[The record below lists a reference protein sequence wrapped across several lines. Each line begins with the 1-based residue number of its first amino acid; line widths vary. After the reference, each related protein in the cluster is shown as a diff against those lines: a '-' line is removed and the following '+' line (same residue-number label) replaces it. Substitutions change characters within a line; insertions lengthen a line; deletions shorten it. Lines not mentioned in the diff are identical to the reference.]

1 MENKPNSSN
10 LGVVVAVRGSVV
22 DIRFDA
28 HLPPIYSLLHA
39 KEAKVA
45 IEVLAQLDAH
55 TVRGIALTPTEGL
68 ARGNSVEDTGGELKA
83 PVGKE
88 ILSRMFDVFG
98 NAIDRLPA
106 PVNVQW
112 RTVHRSPPPLTQRS
126 TKSEIFETG
135 IKAIDVLVPLERG
148 GKGGL
153 FGGAGVGKTVL
164 LTEMIHNM
172 IEHQKGVSIFCG
184 IGERCREG
192 EELYRDMKAA
202 GVLPNMV
209 MVFGQMNE
217 PPGSRF
223 RVGHAALTMAEYF
236 RDDEHRDVLL
246 LVDNIFRFIQA
257 GMEVSGLLGQMPS
270 RLGYQPT
277 MGTELSGLEERIAN
291 TDTGAITSIQAV
303 YVPADDLTDP
313 AAVHTF
319 SHLSTSIVLSRKRAS
334 QGLFPAI
341 DLLQSSS
348 KMATPGIVGERHYLL
363 AQEIRRTLAQY
374 EDLKDIISMLGL
386 EQLAPEDRNIVAR
399 ARRLERFLTQPF
411 FATEQFSGIKGK
423 LVSLKD
429 SLDGCERILRDE
441 FKDYPESALYMIGAI
456 DEAKEKFKPPAAKS
470 DSGAKA
476 ASKPDAKP
484 ATDSNPDAKPD
495 PKHATDSKPDGK
507 ADEKPAADS
516 KPDAKADAK
525 PAPDSKRD
533 AKADGNPG
541 SDSKPDA
548 KPATDSKPD
557 AKPDPKPAADSK
569 PDRKPDVKPA
579 ADSKPEAKDSPKA
592 GADSKPGPQAK
603 PTSEPEVAHAATG
616 AHES

>member
-1 MENKPNSSN
+1 MGDKTSPSN
-10 LGVVVAVRGSVV
+10 VGVVVSVRGSVV
-22 DIRFDA
+22 DIRFDR

-39 KEAKVA
+39 NEGKIA

-55 TVRGIALTPTEGL
+55 CVRGIALTPTQGL
-68 ARGNSVEDTGGELKA
+68 ARGVAVEDTGGPLKA
-83 PVGKE
+83 PVGKA

-98 NAIDRLPA
+98 NAIDREPA
-106 PVNVQW
+106 PTDVQW
-112 RTVHRSPPPLTQRS
+112 RTVHRAPPPLARRS

-135 IKAIDVLVPLERG
+135 IKVIDVLVPLERG
-148 GKGGL
+148 GKAGL

-164 LTEMIHNM
+164 LSEMIHNM
-172 IEHQKGVSIFCG
+172 IGHHEGVSIFCG

-192 EELYRDMKAA
+192 EELYRDMKGA

-246 LVDNIFRFIQA
+246 LIDNIFRFIQA
-257 GMEVSGLLGQMPS
+257 GMEVSGLMGQMPS

-277 MGTELSGLEERIAN
+277 MGTELSRLEERIAN
-291 TDTGAITSIQAV
+291 TDAGAITSIQAV

-319 SHLSTSIVLSRKRAS
+319 SHLSASIVLSRKRAS
-334 QGLFPAI
+334 EGLYPAI

-374 EDLKDIISMLGL
+374 EDLKDVIAMLGL
-386 EQLAPEDRNIVAR
+386 EQLSPDDRKVVAR

-411 FATEQFSGIKGK
+411 FATEQFSGIKGQ

-429 SLDGCERILRDE
+429 SLEGCERILRDE

-456 DEAKEKFKPPAAKS
+456 DEAKKKAPP
-470 DSGAKA
+470 D
-476 ASKPDAKP
+476 
-484 ATDSNPDAKPD
+484 
-495 PKHATDSKPDGK
+495 
-507 ADEKPAADS
+507 
-516 KPDAKADAK
+516 KADAK
-525 PAPDSKRD
+525 PK
-533 AKADGNPG
+533 PG
-541 SDSKPDA
+541 
-548 KPATDSKPD
+548 
-557 AKPDPKPAADSK
+557 
-569 PDRKPDVKPA
+569 
-579 ADSKPEAKDSPKA
+579 SKPEAKVDPKPA
-592 GADSKPGPQAK
+592 VDSKAKTNVEPQPK
-603 PTSEPEVAHAATG
+603 PKQKVEHAAGT
-616 AHES
+616 HES